1 MFYFVPTHSLMK
13 RARSFISIFCC
24 SARLVHSRIFCA
36 FSCGIIF
43 SGAVAFIGPG
53 NCADAACAN
62 IATPKNNAKRNA
74 IGRCRCI
81 YVTQRPVLT
90 KIIAEEPRV
99 QRDCVM
105 PTMSALGQKQTFA
118 PQKVMSALPPIADI
132 CSYGWN
138 VHTKRP
144 DFNIF
149 AVKRRKTA
157 HQRSRAYRRF
167 AKRPQ
172 ASSCVGL
179 LVNETAACQPG
190 NVGNIAGLLWYSG
203 DCDSR
208 TCDGDFVYHPC
219 SEPCPYEP
227 THDHKKAD
235 TRERVRIS
243 YLQ

>member
-1 MFYFVPTHSLMK
+1 MSVHLCHPTTSPYENY
-13 RARSFISIFCC
+13 RGGTQ
-24 SARLVHSRIFCA
+24 SATRL
-36 FSCGIIF
+36 
-43 SGAVAFIGPG
+43 
-53 NCADAACAN
+53 
-62 IATPKNNAKRNA
+62 RNA
-74 IGRCRCI
+74 HNVRFWVKSRH
-81 YVTQRPVLT
+81 
-90 KIIAEEPRV
+90 V
-99 QRDCVM
+99 Q
-105 PTMSALGQKQTFA
+105 

-172 ASSCVGL
+172 ASSCVSL

-203 DCDSR
+203 DCNSR